1 MIHLLFWL
9 VPMVLIFRA
18 IDIGNDCEP
27 KQNDSDIYSEQFYA
41 NEWIEE

>member
-1 MIHLLFWL
+1 MAMLILFA
-9 VPMVLIFRA
+9 VLFLSCWA
-18 IDIGNDCEP
+18 IVRVGDGEP

>member
-1 MIHLLFWL
+1 MEIIIIFAILSLFCW
-9 VPMVLIFRA
+9 A
-18 IDIGNDCEP
+18 IVRVGDCEP